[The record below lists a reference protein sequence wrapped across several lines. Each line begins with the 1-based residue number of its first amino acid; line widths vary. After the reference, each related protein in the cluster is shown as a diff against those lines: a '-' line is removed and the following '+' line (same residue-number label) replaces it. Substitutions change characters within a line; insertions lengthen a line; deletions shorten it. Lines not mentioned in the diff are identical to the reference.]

1 MKRLITFAGLA
12 AFALASG
19 AAWSQAAAPY
29 PSKPIRLITPFA
41 PGATTDALSRIIGQK
56 MQESWGQNVLVD
68 NRAGATGMVG
78 TDLAAKSPP
87 DGYTFV
93 NVIST
98 HVLHKHLFAK
108 VPFDPIK
115 DFEPV
120 ILLARVTNVLIVHPS
135 VPAHNVKEFIAFA
148 KEKQGKLV
156 YATSGTGSSNHLS
169 AEMFKQA
176 AGIQMEHVPYK
187 GGAPAVNDL
196 IGGQV
201 PVMMASL
208 LTGAPHVRSGRA
220 RGILVTS
227 AKRQSI
233 LPDVP
238 TLKESGFPTF
248 EADEWWA
255 ILAPA
260 GTPKEIVN
268 KVNLE
273 IVRIFQLPDV
283 KERIA
288 NLGIEYIGST
298 PDGLAKFMRNEA
310 VKWEKVIK
318 TAGIKAEG

>member
-1 MKRLITFAGLA
+1 MHRTVRLFAVA
-12 AFALASG
+12 ALV
-19 AAWSQAAAPY
+19 AAAPAVFAQAQNY
-29 PSKPIRLITPFA
+29 PAKPIRLITPFP

-68 NRAGATGMVG
+68 NRAGATGMIG

-87 DGYTFV
+87 DGYTLV

-98 HVLHKHLFAK
+98 HVLHRHLFKK

-120 ILLARVTNVLIVHPS
+120 ILLARVTNLLVVHPS
-135 VPAHNVKEFIAFA
+135 VPAKTVKEFIAFA
-148 KEKQGKLV
+148 KSKGDLV

-176 AGIQMEHVPYK
+176 AGIKMDHVPYK
-187 GGAPAVNDL
+187 GGAPAVTDL

-201 PVMMASL
+201 PIMMASF
-208 LTGAPHVRSGRA
+208 LTGSPHARA
-220 RGILVTS
+220 GKIRPIFVTS
-227 AKRQSI
+227 AKRQAG

-260 GTPKEIVN
+260 GTPKDIITKLN
-268 KVNLE
+268 TE
-273 IVRIFQLPDV
+273 IVRIFALPDV
-283 KERIA
+283 KERLTQ
-288 NLGIEYIGST
+288 LGIDYIGST
-298 PDGLAKFMRNEA
+298 PEGLAKYMRDESA
-310 VKWEKVIK
+310 KWEKVIK
-318 TAGIKAEG
+318 NAGIKPE